1 MDYEYEEYDDCYEYD
16 DYLDEEE
23 KFERMIEKKGK
34 ESEER
39 YYEYLRIKERDDA
52 RQEYD
57 SSYDY
62 FDYGRI
68 DYIN

>member
-1 MDYEYEEYDDCYEYD
+1 
-16 DYLDEEE
+16 
-23 KFERMIEKKGK
+23 MIEKKGK

-57 SSYDY
+57 PSYDY
-62 FDYGRI
+62 FDYGWTYYI
-68 DYIN
+68 D